1 MTEEAKQTV
10 LLLFQDVQRNG
21 DLERELNHFQFIH
34 DKLLRDLSEEAPSD
48 LKTRLLAIPS
58 QVGALLNETRAKL
71 ARTSRI
77 IAYIEQTPA
86 ADLTRHAILHV
97 E

>member
-21 DLERELNHFQFIH
+21 DPERDLNHFQLIH
-34 DKLLRDLSEEAPSD
+34 DKLLHDLSEEAPSD
-48 LKTRLLAIPS
+48 LKTRLLVIRS
-58 QVGALLNETRAKL
+58 QVGVLLDEARAKL

-86 ADLTRHAILHV
+86 ADLTRQAILRV
-97 E
+97 A